1 MTHRYSWP
9 GRILTGPIG
18 TPLRGECKPMTY
30 KKNRPA
36 FTWLASMGMF
46 SALAATALLG
56 GCANV
61 QTRPVA
67 AVNASNPVIAQASHL
82 ARTHAE
88 LTGAAR
94 SQNEQQIEG
103 LLAQLDD
110 ATLSHEANALSAGD
124 PLYNFVGRALI
135 KRGLPLPRPF
145 DRSSDWAVKVG
156 QRPPAEADGYRPPV
170 KLAVLLPSNGAN
182 AVAGASVRDGLMAA
196 YLGESRRR
204 PEMNFYDTASTA
216 AGALSAYD
224 KAVADG
230 NDFVIGPLGRDEVS
244 ALFGKTELP
253 VPVLALNR
261 GNVAPPSGNVSFSLT
276 PEDEGSAAADYLI
289 ERKAKRVLAVD
300 GGEDSQRRAIAA
312 LKERLAVG
320 GAVVTDSISEG
331 TADLAP
337 FVSKEGGVDAVFLAI
352 KGSSARNMIPK
363 LAMAGLSDKPRVATS
378 QVLSGTGKPEQD
390 RVLDGIAFPSES
402 WTTGGI
408 RGLPPA
414 VGVAQTL
421 PTARGPG
428 ARLFAFGYDAWQ
440 LSAYLERL
448 ATRPDAYVSGATGV
462 LRIDGGGTVL
472 RTPAW
477 STFSSG
483 VAVPLAD
490 ASRR

>member
-1 MTHRYSWP
+1 
-9 GRILTGPIG
+9 
-18 TPLRGECKPMTY
+18 MTY

-36 FTWLASMGMF
+36 LTWMF

-56 GCANV
+56 GCASV
-61 QTRPVA
+61 ETRPTA
-67 AVNASNPVIAQASHL
+67 AVSASNPIVAQAGHL
-82 ARTHAE
+82 AGKHAG
-88 LTGAAR
+88 LTGAERAA
-94 SQNEQQIEG
+94 NEQQIDR
-103 LLAQLDD
+103 LLTQLDD
-110 ATLSHEANALSAGD
+110 ATLSREANALPAGD
-124 PLYNFVGRALI
+124 PLYNFVGRALM

-145 DRSSDWAVKVG
+145 DRSSDWRFNAG

-170 KLAVLLPSNGAN
+170 KLAVLLPSSGPSMI
-182 AVAGASVRDGLMAA
+182 AGASVRDGLNAA
-196 YLGESRRR
+196 YYGETRRR
-204 PEMNFYDTASTA
+204 PEINFYDTGSTGGGTLA
-216 AGALSAYD
+216 AYD

-244 ALFGKTELP
+244 ALFAKGALP

-276 PEDEGSAAADYLI
+276 PEDEGLAAADYLL
-289 ERKAKRVLAVD
+289 ERKVKRVLAID
-300 GGEDSQRRAIAA
+300 GGDDGQRRAIAA
-312 LKERLAVG
+312 LKERLAG
-320 GAVVTDSISEG
+320 AGAVLTDSVSEG
-331 TADLAP
+331 TADLGP
-337 FVSKEGGVDAVFLAI
+337 FVAKEGGVDAVFLAV
-352 KGSSARNMIPK
+352 KGSSARTLVPK
-363 LAMAGLSDKPRVATS
+363 LAMVGLSDKPRVATS
-378 QVLSGTGKPEQD
+378 QVLQGTGKPEQD
-390 RVLDGIAFPSES
+390 RVLDGIAFPSET

-408 RGLPPA
+408 RGLSPA

-421 PTARGPG
+421 PTARGPGG

-448 ATRPDAYVSGATGV
+448 ASRPDAYIAGATGV